1 MIQKKIEKNK
11 KEKKNNLDENDNTEY
26 VQMRQNQESLFLK
39 L

>member
-11 KEKKNNLDENDNTEY
+11 KEKKNNLDENDNIEY
-26 VQMRQNQESLFLK
+26 IQMRQNQESLFLK

>member
-11 KEKKNNLDENDNTEY
+11 KEKKNNLDENDNIEY
-26 VQMRQNQESLFLK
+26 VQIRQNQESLFLK

>member
-11 KEKKNNLDENDNTEY
+11 KEKKNNLDENDNIEY
-26 VQMRQNQESLFLK
+26 VQMRQNQESLLLK

>member
-11 KEKKNNLDENDNTEY
+11 KEIKNNLDENDSIEY
-26 VQMRQNQESLFLK
+26 VQMRQNQEALFLK

>member
-11 KEKKNNLDENDNTEY
+11 KEKKNNLDENDNIEY

>member
-11 KEKKNNLDENDNTEY
+11 KEKKNNLDGNDNIEY